1 MLEVHVNEKGI
12 NRFRIAEPTGWVS
25 EKAGNGAVVLELIPG
40 SDSSAAVTK
49 SESDTAATT
58 TQNDAGAAAVA
69 ATDAAGA
76 AMVVAAAAAPD
87 MNLVLKEKA
96 ISTEN
101 TLPPHLRI
109 EKLQAELTASN
120 VRNVELEAKVNSLD
134 ENIGEA
140 AAKMIGMQARI
151 DELLQAKAVMEAKVA
166 EFAAAVDR
174 EDQFDTAAAASPCA
188 GEGDELSVPPPQ
200 AEEPAPEV

>member
-1 MLEVHVNEKGI
+1 
-12 NRFRIAEPTGWVS
+12 
-25 EKAGNGAVVLELIPG
+25 
-40 SDSSAAVTK
+40 
-49 SESDTAATT
+49 
-58 TQNDAGAAAVA
+58 
-69 ATDAAGA
+69 
-76 AMVVAAAAAPD
+76 MVVAAAAAPD

-166 EFAAAVDR
+166 LHSLF
-174 EDQFDTAAAASPCA
+174 CI
-188 GEGDELSVPPPQ
+188 PQ
-200 AEEPAPEV
+200 H